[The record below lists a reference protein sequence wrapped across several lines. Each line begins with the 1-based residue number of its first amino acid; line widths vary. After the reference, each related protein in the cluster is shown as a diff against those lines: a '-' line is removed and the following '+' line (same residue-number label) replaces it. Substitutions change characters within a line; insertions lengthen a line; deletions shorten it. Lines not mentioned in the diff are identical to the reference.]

1 MGWWRP
7 PARES
12 SGPGSAPTRPARL
25 RRVAALI
32 AFCLVALLA
41 TLLVQYI
48 WTGLL
53 STNLRVSP
61 AVPWSVLV
69 MAILLWAVWRYA
81 GGAWWPARTH
91 SIRRRYRRANTMPG
105 PVFWWAMGAGLAG
118 LGGLVAL
125 WLVVTQLI
133 RIPGN
138 QTASEIFNYPLP
150 TVVLGLVMASLVGA
164 ITEEVGLR
172 GYMLTRLEASLRG
185 WIAVLVVAVVISPG
199 HAGTQ
204 GFDWATLL
212 WYFLADLMFGS
223 LSLLTRS
230 ILPGITVHALG
241 LLIFFSVI
249 WPTDRYRSP
258 APLGQQ
264 SLTFW
269 IELVAL
275 VVLGAVSLLAFRRLA
290 SLPISTP
297 TGEAVTRP

>member
-7 PARES
+7 AVGER
-12 SGPGSAPTRPARL
+12 SGPAPAPTWPVRL
-25 RRVAALI
+25 RRGAALI
-32 AFCLVALLA
+32 GFCLVALLA
-41 TLLVQYI
+41 TLLVQYV

-53 STNLRVSP
+53 STNLEVSP

-69 MAILLWAVWRYA
+69 MAILLWAGWRYA
-81 GGAWWPARTH
+81 GGAWWPARTR
-91 SIRRRYRRANTMPG
+91 STRRRYRRANSMPA
-105 PVFWWAMGAGLAG
+105 PVVWWAMGAGVTG
-118 LGGLVAL
+118 LGGLMAL
-125 WLVVTQLI
+125 WLVITQLI

-138 QTASEIFNYPLP
+138 QTASQILNYPLP

-185 WIAVLVVAVVISPG
+185 WVAVVVVAVVISPG
-199 HAGTQ
+199 HAATQ
-204 GFDWATLL
+204 GLDWATLL

-230 ILPGITVHALG
+230 ILPGIAVHALG

-258 APLGQQ
+258 APLGHQG
-264 SLTFW
+264 LTFW

-275 VVLGAVSLLAFRRLA
+275 VMLGAVSLLAFRRLA
-290 SLPISTP
+290 SLPTLMP
-297 TGEAVTRP
+297 AGEAVSPT